1 VTRQRLHRGSRAPLL
16 LAGLLACGLAGCLV
30 GPDYEPPEAPMPDAW
45 HQDAVDGLR
54 EGEANLHTWWTSLG
68 DPELEELIGRAEAS
82 NRNLAQAVSR
92 IREARLLRA
101 IAAGEMIPAAGL
113 EAEAARGE
121 PPGSEGADNVFAIGI
136 GASWEI
142 DVFGRIRRQV
152 ESATATYEASIE
164 DYRDILVTLFAEV
177 GLAYVEVR
185 ALQERIAFAKANVE
199 AQTDSLRLTRDRF
212 AAGLTS
218 ALDVAQAESN
228 LAQTAAKIP
237 QLRNGLANALNR
249 IAVLLGVE
257 PGELHEDLRE
267 QKPIP
272 QPTEE
277 IAVGIPADLMRQ
289 RPDIRAAER
298 RLAAQT
304 AQIGVATA
312 ELYPQF
318 KLGGLIG
325 VKSITFSDLL
335 DDSGFTWGIALP
347 IRWNLFAGG
356 RIRNNI
362 RVQEERTQQA
372 LLGYEQAVL
381 LALED
386 VENSLVGYVQEKV
399 RRERLEAAVDAT
411 QRSVALVTTQYTA
424 GLTDFQNVLDSQRT
438 LFNQEDALAESDGRV
453 VQNLIAIYKSLGG
466 GWRVDDAVPD
476 TFTVGAVDR

>member
-1 VTRQRLHRGSRAPLL
+1 VKRQRIDRGSRASALAVIL
-16 LAGLLACGLAGCLV
+16 LASGLAGCMV

-54 EGEANLHTWWTSLG
+54 EGEANLHTWWTSLA
-68 DPELEELIGRAEAS
+68 DPKLDELLGQAEES
-82 NRNLAQAVSR
+82 NRDLARAVSR
-92 IREARLLRA
+92 VREARFLRA
-101 IAAGEMIPAAGL
+101 IAAGEKVPAAAL
-113 EAEAARGE
+113 EGTAARGE
-121 PPGSEGADNVFAIGI
+121 LPGAEGPDNQFALGI
-136 GASWEI
+136 GATWEI

-152 ESATATYEASIE
+152 ESATAAYEASIE

-177 GLAYVEVR
+177 GLAYVETR
-185 ALQERIAFAKANVE
+185 ALQERLAFARENIK
-199 AQTDSLRLTRDRF
+199 AQTDSLHLTRDRF

-228 LAQTAAKIP
+228 LAQTEATIP
-237 QLRNGLANALNR
+237 RLRTGLENALNR
-249 IAVLLGVE
+249 IAVLRGVE

-267 QKPIP
+267 EKPIP
-272 QPTEE
+272 EPTEE

-298 RLAAQT
+298 RLASQT

-318 KLGGLIG
+318 HLGGLIG
-325 VKSITFSDLL
+325 VKAITFSDLL
-335 DDSGFTWGIALP
+335 DDSGFAWGVALP

-386 VENSLVGYVQEKV
+386 VENSLVGYVQEKM
-399 RRERLEAAVDAT
+399 RRERLAAAVDAS
-411 QRSVALVTTQYTA
+411 QRSVDLVTTQYTA

-438 LFNQEDALAESDGRV
+438 LFHQEDALAESEGLV
-453 VQNLIAIYKSLGG
+453 VQNLIGVYKALGG